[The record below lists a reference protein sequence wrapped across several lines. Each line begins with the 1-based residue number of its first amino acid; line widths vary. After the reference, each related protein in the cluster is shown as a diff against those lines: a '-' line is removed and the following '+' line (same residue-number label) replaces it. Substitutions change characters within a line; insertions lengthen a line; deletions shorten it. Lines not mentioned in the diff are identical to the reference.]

1 MWISMTSTIALWERK
16 ESVYLSGKREDRVRE
31 GGGGIVEGRKGE
43 RKRENGEI
51 AWAKERKKKVEKE
64 NS

>member
-1 MWISMTSTIALWERK
+1 M
-16 ESVYLSGKREDRVRE
+16 
-31 GGGGIVEGRKGE
+31 EGRKGE